1 MKKFALLGAVAAL
14 ATAGGVF
21 AAWTFSGE
29 GVTNG
34 TSEEHI
40 SVTISGDKE
49 VVGGMGTATI
59 TSQNLSFTLKQGTG
73 SKLNHHTVVAELH
86 ASASLSVAYV
96 SNDDRVDETVTVSY
110 SFDTTTGTIDGTN
123 LSWTIAAPATDTMV
137 LSEDVYAPTANNA
150 AEITLTFTG
159 EINTATQFENFKAW
173 ATSFAP
179 ILDVEVTAA

>member
-34 TSEEHI
+34 TSNEQI
-40 SVTISGDKE
+40 SVTISGDKQE
-49 VVGGMGTATI
+49 VGGMGTATI
-59 TSQNLSFTLKQGTG
+59 TSENLSFTLKQGDD
-73 SKLNHHTVVAELH
+73 SELNHHTVVAELH

-110 SFDTTTGTIDGTN
+110 SFETTTGTVTGTDVE
-123 LSWTIAAPATDTMV
+123 WTIAAPTTDTMV
-137 LSEDVYAPTANNA
+137 LSEGVYAPTANNA
-150 AEITLTFTG
+150 AEITLTFAN
-159 EINTATQFENFKAW
+159 EINTTTEFDNFKDW
-173 ATSFAP
+173 AATFKP
-179 ILDVEVTAA
+179 VLKVVVTAA